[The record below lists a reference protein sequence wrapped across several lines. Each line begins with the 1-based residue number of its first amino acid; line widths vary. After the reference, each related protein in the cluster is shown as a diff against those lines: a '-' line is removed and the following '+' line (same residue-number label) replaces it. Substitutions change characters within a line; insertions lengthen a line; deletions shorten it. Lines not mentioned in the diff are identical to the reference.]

1 MREKNELRKSLQ
13 EKLKKMT
20 KYEYEQL
27 SYKIAQN
34 LFSDSAWIEAKTVGI
49 TVSRVP
55 EVDTYEMIR
64 KAWESDKQVVV
75 AKCDPK
81 ERTMHF
87 RTLTDFAQLETVYFG
102 LSEPIIEKTIEVE
115 KEQIDLLIVPG
126 LAFTKEGYR
135 LGFGGG
141 YYDRYLED
149 YKGEKLALA
158 FPSQLLKV
166 LPIESHDIPVD
177 KIVMAEE
184 IIEING

>member
-1 MREKNELRKSLQ
+1 MDEKKELRKSLQ

-20 KYEYEQL
+20 KLEYEQL

-34 LFSDSAWIEAKTVGI
+34 LFTDPAWVKSKTVGI

-55 EVDTYEMIR
+55 EVDTYQIIR
-64 KAWESDKQVVV
+64 TAWENNKQVVV
-75 AKCDPK
+75 AKCEPK

-87 RTLTDFAQLETVYFG
+87 RTLTALDQLETVYFG
-102 LSEPIIEKTIEVE
+102 LSEPIVEKTIEVE

-126 LAFTKEGYR
+126 LAFTKDGYR

-149 YKGEKLALA
+149 YKGQKLALA
-158 FPSQLLKV
+158 FPLQLVKK

-184 IIEING
+184 IIDING